1 MEQFANKCALYFYS
15 LTYLI
20 SAMKCSVSVHAGRY
34 LGDQR
39 FSYGLDLTF
48 TLRVGEEGARA
59 SVDDIIIEGDGR
71 RISAPIFSQDNEVI
85 QI

>member
-1 MEQFANKCALYFYS
+1 MLC
-15 LTYLI
+15 
-20 SAMKCSVSVHAGRY
+20 VGRY

-71 RISAPIFSQDNEVI
+71 RVSAPVFAQQNEVQLRI
-85 QI
+85 LLL